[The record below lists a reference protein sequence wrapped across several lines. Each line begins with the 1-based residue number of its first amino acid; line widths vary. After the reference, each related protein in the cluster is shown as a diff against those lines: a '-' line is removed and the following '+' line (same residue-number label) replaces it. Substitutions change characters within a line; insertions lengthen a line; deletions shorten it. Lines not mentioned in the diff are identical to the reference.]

1 MPNTVMDTINASYDR
16 FFDSEKKIAK
26 YIIEH
31 YDEVVEMTVSE
42 LAKASSAS
50 EASVSRFCRR
60 IGMKGFHQLKIS
72 LAKEM
77 AESSRNPVRIA
88 HEISEDTISQS
99 LQNILANKMDELTR
113 TVSMIDEKELHE
125 VLERLKNAR
134 SIVFTAAGN
143 TIPVAMD
150 GAFKFTLLGKRAY
163 ASPIWEMQI
172 GSIGTLGPED
182 VVIAIS
188 NSGESRSV
196 VQSVEAAC
204 QQGVPVLAI
213 TNDKNSTVAKAATYH
228 LITATRERVFLNGYC
243 FSRVSAAF
251 MIEILY
257 LFLASMI
264 PDAFQNIAMHESRI
278 AEDKF

>member
-1 MPNTVMDTINASYDR
+1 
-16 FFDSEKKIAK
+16 
-26 YIIEH
+26 
-31 YDEVVEMTVSE
+31 MTVSE

-77 AESSRNPVRIA
+77 
-88 HEISEDTISQS
+88 
-99 LQNILANKMDELTR
+99 
-113 TVSMIDEKELHE
+113 
-125 VLERLKNAR
+125 KNAR

-150 GAFKFTLLGKRAY
+150 GAFKFTQLGKRAY

-196 VQSVEAAC
+196 V
-204 QQGVPVLAI
+204 
-213 TNDKNSTVAKAATYH
+213 
-228 LITATRERVFLNGYC
+228 
-243 FSRVSAAF
+243 
-251 MIEILY
+251 
-257 LFLASMI
+257 
-264 PDAFQNIAMHESRI
+264 
-278 AEDKF
+278 

>member
-50 EASVSRFCRR
+50 EASVSCFCRR

-77 AESSRNPVRIA
+77 AESSRNPVRTT

-125 VLERLKNAR
+125 VLERLKMPDR
-134 SIVFTAAGN
+134 SFLRLLA
-143 TIPVAMD
+143 IP
-150 GAFKFTLLGKRAY
+150 FRLLWMGHSSLPSLEKERTPRQSGKCR
-163 ASPIWEMQI
+163 
-172 GSIGTLGPED
+172 
-182 VVIAIS
+182 
-188 NSGESRSV
+188 SGRSERSV
-196 VQSVEAAC
+196 RDVMKT
-204 QQGVPVLAI
+204 L
-213 TNDKNSTVAKAATYH
+213 T
-228 LITATRERVFLNGYC
+228 
-243 FSRVSAAF
+243 
-251 MIEILY
+251 EIRRQWGMFY
-257 LFLASMI
+257 PF
-264 PDAFQNIAMHESRI
+264 E
-278 AEDKF
+278 